1 MQTKGFIRILTYAL
15 LVICAFYLGFTFV
28 SNHYQNLAEKKAL
41 AVAKISKPD
50 TSNDVYKT
58 ALNEYLDSIAQKKVY
73 PILMSKFFDW
83 GYTFQQVRE
92 KELGLGLDLKG
103 GMNVTLQISVPDILR
118 ALAKNNPDK
127 KFNQA
132 IDNVAGNQT
141 AQDDFVGSF
150 CKEYKKLA
158 PEGNLAQIFHDV
170 DRIKE
175 KPNASPAEVEKIL
188 KEEVDAMVDNSYKVL
203 RNRIDRFGVVQPNI
217 QKLKQSTGR
226 ILLELPGV
234 KEPERVEKLLQ
245 GAANLEFY
253 ETYTLSEIVG
263 QLRQLNDQSQ
273 AKVSVETE
281 APAQETADKAAATE
295 QTAEAAPKAAEDTSK
310 AAAPKAEAKPAPATK
325 EVSVS
330 LAQLTGFEAQ
340 ASMQASAGYASP
352 VVGYVS
358 ASDTAAVNTII
369 KSQLAKGILPNDLKL
384 AWTVKPRKMENG
396 HEAFQLVA
404 LKTIQ
409 GQPVLTGDVVTRA
422 TSEFENTKGNVVSMT
437 MDSEGTREWARITG
451 QNRGKAIAIVLDDQ
465 VYSFP
470 NVNSQIT
477 GGRSEITGDFT
488 LEEANDLANVLE
500 SGKMVAR
507 VNVASE
513 SVIGPSLGKES
524 IQKGL
529 ISFIVALVLLMIFMV
544 CTYGLQAG
552 SIANLGLIL
561 NLFFTM
567 GILASFQSVL
577 TLPGIAG
584 IVLTLGMAVD
594 ANVLIFERCKE
605 ELRAGK
611 GLKAAVS
618 DGYKNAFSAIF
629 DSNLTTI
636 ITGAILIMLGS
647 GPIRGFAVT
656 LVIGICCSFFTAV
669 FATRLVME
677 HFVNKGTFDK
687 MTFTT
692 PLTRHLME
700 NVQFNFMGTAKKTAF
715 IVLGLIVLMGVLFA
729 ARGLNRGID
738 FSGGRNYVVQ
748 FDHAVNTQDLEAKLA
763 DQFKGDNDKSYI
775 TKVITIDNETKV
787 RISTNYKIEDSSDG
801 VSTEIM
807 DKLYDGLKSELGSMS
822 KEDFSMSNE
831 EKGVVSTEVVGP
843 SIASDMTTQ
852 AIWAVLFSLL
862 AMALY
867 ILFRFRNIAF
877 SIGALAA
884 VAFTSFIVIGFY
896 NLHGL
901 LPFSM
906 EIDQT
911 FIAAILTVIGYQV
924 NDTVVVFDRVRE
936 YRKLYPKQDLYTT
949 FNKALCSTLSRTTMT
964 SITTLLVLLIMLFL
978 GGATI
983 RSFIFAMILGVIIG
997 TCSSLFIA
1005 SPVAYWIARRSDKK
1019 EAALASA
1026 AKR

>member
-1 MQTKGFIRILTYAL
+1 MQTKGFIRVLTIAL
-15 LVICAFYLGFTFV
+15 LLICAFYLSFTFV
-28 SNHYQNLAEKKAL
+28 SNHYQNVAEKKAL
-41 AVAKISKPD
+41 AAAGITSAD
-50 TSNDVYKT
+50 TSNEKYKT
-58 ALNEYLDSIAQKKVY
+58 ALNEYLDSLANKKVY
-73 PILMSKFFDW
+73 L
-83 GYTFQQVRE
+83 GYYTFQQVRE

-118 ALAKNNPDK
+118 ALANNNPDK

-132 IDNVAGNQT
+132 IDNVSGSQT

-158 PEGNLAQIFHDV
+158 PEGSLAQIFRNIERV
-170 DRIKE
+170 KE
-175 KPNASPAEVEKIL
+175 KPNATDAEVQSIL
-188 KEEVDAMVDNSYKVL
+188 NDEVNAMVDNSYKVL

-217 QKLKQSTGR
+217 QKLQSTGR

-234 KEPERVEKLLQ
+234 KEPERVRKLLQ

-253 ETYTLSEIVG
+253 ETYTLADVVG
-263 QLRQLNDQSQ
+263 ALRQLSDQ
-273 AKVSVETE
+273 AKANQTVGTEE
-281 APAQETADKAAATE
+281 APADSTAAATAEAKAAADS
-295 QTAEAAPKAAEDTSK
+295 TAKEAAKKAP
-310 AAAPKAEAKPAPATK
+310 AAAK
-325 EVSVS
+325 EGELT
-330 LAQLTGFEAQ
+330 LAQLTGFEAL
-340 ASMQASAGYASP
+340 ASSQPSSP
-352 VVGYVS
+352 VLGYVS
-358 ASDTAAVNTII
+358 ASDTAAVNAII
-369 KSQLAKGILPNDLKL
+369 HSPIAKSILPADLKMG
-384 AWTVKPRKMENG
+384 WTVKGEKMQNG

-404 LKTIQ
+404 LRTVN
-409 GQPVLTGDVVTRA
+409 GQPVLNGDVVTRA
-422 TSEFENTKGNVVSMT
+422 TSEFDNLQGQVVSMT
-437 MDSEGTREWARITG
+437 MNDEGARQWSRITG
-451 QNRGKAIAIVLDDQ
+451 QNIGKAIAIVLDDQ

-470 NVNSQIT
+470 NVNSQID
-477 GGRSEITGDFT
+477 GGRSQISGRFT
-488 LEEANDLANVLE
+488 VEEAGDLANVLE

-524 IQKGL
+524 IRKGL
-529 ISFIVALVLLMIFMV
+529 ISFIVALILLMIFMV
-544 CTYGLQAG
+544 CTYGIHAG

-561 NLFFTM
+561 NLFFTI

-636 ITGAILIMLGS
+636 ITGIILILLGS

-687 MTFTT
+687 MTFNTS
-692 PLTRHLME
+692 LTRHLME
-700 NVQFNFMGTAKKTAF
+700 NVQFNFMGAAKKTSI
-715 IVLGLIVLMGVLFA
+715 IVLALIVVIGLLFGL
-729 ARGLNRGID
+729 RGLNRGID
-738 FSGGRNYVVQ
+738 FSGGRNFVVQ
-748 FDHAVNTQDLEAKLA
+748 FDHPVSTQTLESQLEA
-763 DQFKGDNDKSYI
+763 QFPGATTS
-775 TKVITIDNETKV
+775 VITIDNDTKV
-787 RISTNYKIEDSSDG
+787 RVSTNYKIDDTREGIDD
-801 VSTEIM
+801 EIM
-807 DKLYDGLKSELGSMS
+807 GKLYEGLKSELGNMS
-822 KEDFSMSNE
+822 KDDFSTSNE
-831 EKGVVSTEVVGP
+831 SVGVVSTETVGP
-843 SIASDMTTQ
+843 SIASDMTRQ
-852 AIWAVLFSLL
+852 AVWAVLFSLL

-884 VAFTSFIVIGFY
+884 VAFTSFVVIGFY

-949 FNKALCSTLSRTTMT
+949 FNKALCSTLSRTLMT
-964 SITTLLVLLIMLFL
+964 SITTLLVLIIMLFL
-978 GGATI
+978 GGESI

-1005 SPVAYWIARRSDKK
+1005 SPVAYWIARRSDRK
-1019 EAALASA
+1019 EAALAS
-1026 AKR
+1026 KR

>member
-1 MQTKGFIRILTYAL
+1 MQTKGFIRVLTIAL
-15 LVICAFYLGFTFV
+15 LLICAFYLSFTFV
-28 SNHYQNLAEKKAL
+28 SNHYQNKAEQKAL
-41 AVAKISKPD
+41 AAAGIKSAD
-50 TSNDVYKT
+50 TSNEKYKT
-58 ALNEYLDSIAQKKVY
+58 ALNEYLDSLANEKVY
-73 PILMSKFFDW
+73 L
-83 GYTFQQVRE
+83 GYYTFQQVRE

-118 ALAKNNPDK
+118 ALANNNPDK

-132 IDNVAGNQT
+132 IDNVASNQT

-158 PEGNLAQIFHDV
+158 PEGSLAQIFRNIERV
-170 DRIKE
+170 KE
-175 KPNASPAEVEKIL
+175 KPNATDGEVQSIL
-188 KEEVDAMVDNSYKVL
+188 NDEVNAMVDNSYKVL

-217 QKLKQSTGR
+217 QKLQSTGR

-234 KEPERVEKLLQ
+234 KEPERVRKLLQ

-253 ETYTLSEIVG
+253 ETYTLADVAG
-263 QLRQLNDQSQ
+263 ALRQLSDQ
-273 AKVSVETE
+273 AKANKTVAAAEQTDTTANAAEVAE
-281 APAQETADKAAATE
+281 AKAAADS
-295 QTAEAAPKAAEDTSK
+295 AAKAQEK
-310 AAAPKAEAKPAPATK
+310 APAAK
-325 EVSVS
+325 EGELT
-330 LAQLTGFEAQ
+330 LAQLTGFEALMSAQ
-340 ASMQASAGYASP
+340 AGSP
-352 VVGYVS
+352 VVGYV
-358 ASDTAAVNTII
+358 AIGDTAAVNAII
-369 KSQLAKGILPNDLKL
+369 NSPIAKTILPADLKL
-384 AWTVKPRKMENG
+384 AWTVKPEKMQGG
-396 HEAFQLVA
+396 HEVFQLVA
-404 LKTIQ
+404 LRTVN
-409 GQPVLTGDVVTRA
+409 GQPVLNGDVVTRA
-422 TSEFENTKGNVVSMT
+422 TSEFDNLQGQVVSMT
-437 MDSEGTREWARITG
+437 MNDEGARQWSRITG
-451 QNRGKAIAIVLDDQ
+451 QNIGKAIAIVLDDQ

-470 NVNSQIT
+470 NVNSQID
-477 GGRSEITGDFT
+477 GGRSQISGRFT
-488 LEEANDLANVLE
+488 VEEAGDLANVLE

-524 IQKGL
+524 IRKGI
-529 ISFIVALVLLMIFMV
+529 ISFIIALALLVLFMIA
-544 CTYGLQAG
+544 TYGWQAG
-552 SIANLGLIL
+552 MIANLGLLL
-561 NLFFTM
+561 NLFFTI

-636 ITGAILIMLGS
+636 ITGIILILLGS

-687 MTFTT
+687 MTFNTS
-692 PLTRHLME
+692 LTRHLME
-700 NVQFNFMGTAKKTAF
+700 NVNFDFMGAAKKTSI
-715 IVLGLIVLMGVLFA
+715 IVLALIVIMGALFGL
-729 ARGLNRGID
+729 RGLQRGID
-738 FSGGRNYVVQ
+738 FSGGRNFVVQ
-748 FDHAVNTQDLEAKLA
+748 FDHPVSTQTLEAQLEE
-763 DQFKGDNDKSYI
+763 QFPGATTS
-775 TKVITIDNETKV
+775 VITIDNDTKV
-787 RISTNYKIEDSSDG
+787 RVSTNYKITDTNEG
-801 VSTEIM
+801 VDDEIM
-807 DKLYDGLKSELGSMS
+807 GKLYEGLKSDLGNMT
-822 KEDFSMSNE
+822 KDDFSMSNE
-831 EKGVVSTEVVGP
+831 SVGVVSSETVGP
-843 SIASDMTTQ
+843 SIASDMTRQ

-884 VAFTSFIVIGFY
+884 VAFTSFVVIGFY
-896 NLHGL
+896 NLHGM

-936 YRKLYPKQDLYTT
+936 YRKLYPKQNLYTT

-964 SITTLLVLLIMLFL
+964 SITTLLVLFIMLFF
-978 GGATI
+978 GGESI

-1019 EAALASA
+1019 EAALAT
-1026 AKR
+1026 AKN

>member
-1 MQTKGFIRILTYAL
+1 MQTKGFIRVLTYAL
-15 LVICAFYLGFTFV
+15 ILICLFYLSFTIV
-28 SNHYQNLAEKKAL
+28 SNHYQNKAEQKAL
-41 AVAKISKPD
+41 ATAGIKSAD
-50 TSNDVYKT
+50 TSNEKYKA
-58 ALNEYLDSIAQKKVY
+58 ALNEYLDSLANEKVY
-73 PILMSKFFDW
+73 L
-83 GYTFQQVRE
+83 GYYTFQQVRE

-118 ALAKNNPDK
+118 ALANNNPDK

-132 IDNVAGNQT
+132 IDNVSKNQT

-158 PEGNLAQIFHDV
+158 PEGNLAQIFRGI

-175 KPNASPAEVEKIL
+175 KPNANDREVQNIL
-188 KEEVDAMVDNSYKVL
+188 NDEVNSMVDNSYKVL

-217 QKLKQSTGR
+217 QKLQSTGR

-234 KEPERVEKLLQ
+234 KEPERVRKLLQ

-253 ETYTLSEIVG
+253 TTYTLGDIVG
-263 QLRQLNDQSQ
+263 SLRQLSDQAQ
-273 AKVSVETE
+273 ANKTTAA
-281 APAQETADKAAATE
+281 APAEAAATDSTATAEVKAAADSAAKAA
-295 QTAEAAPKAAEDTSK
+295 AEAAP
-310 AAAPKAEAKPAPATK
+310 ATK
-325 EVSVS
+325 DGKLT
-330 LAQLTGFEAQ
+330 LAQLTGFEAL
-340 ASMQASAGYASP
+340 ASGGAGSP

-358 ASDTAAVNTII
+358 AADTAAVNAIVH
-369 KSQLAKGILPNDLKL
+369 SPMAKTILPADLKL
-384 AWTVKPRKMENG
+384 AWTVKPEKMQGG

-404 LKTIQ
+404 LRTVN
-409 GQPVLTGDVVTRA
+409 GQPVLNGDVVTRA
-422 TSEFENTKGNVVSMT
+422 TSEFDNLQGQVVSMT
-437 MDSEGTREWARITG
+437 MNDEGARQWSIITN
-451 QNRGKAIAIVLDDQ
+451 QNIGKAIAIVLDDQ

-470 NVNSQIT
+470 NVNSRID
-477 GGRSEITGDFT
+477 GGRSQISGRFT
-488 LEEANDLANVLE
+488 VEEANDLANVLE

-524 IQKGL
+524 IRKGL
-529 ISFIVALVLLMIFMV
+529 ISFIVALILLMIFMV
-544 CTYGLQAG
+544 CTYGWQAG
-552 SIANLGLIL
+552 MIANLGLFL

-567 GILASFQSVL
+567 GILASFQS
-577 TLPGIAG
+577 AG

-636 ITGAILIMLGS
+636 ITGIILILLGS

-687 MTFTT
+687 MTFNTS
-692 PLTRHLME
+692 LTRHLME
-700 NVQFNFMGTAKKTAF
+700 NVQFNFMGAAKKTATA
-715 IVLGLIVLMGVLFA
+715 VLALIVIMGILFGV
-729 ARGLNRGID
+729 RGLNRGID
-738 FSGGRNYVVQ
+738 FSGGRNFVVQ
-748 FDHAVNTQDLEAKLA
+748 FDHPVSTQALESQLENQFDGANT
-763 DQFKGDNDKSYI
+763 S
-775 TKVITIDNETKV
+775 VITIDNDTKV
-787 RISTNYKIEDSSDG
+787 RISTNYKIDDSSEG
-801 VSTEIM
+801 VDDEIM
-807 DKLYDGLKSELGSMS
+807 NKLYDGLKSELGSMS

-831 EKGVVSTEVVGP
+831 SVGVVSSETVGP
-843 SIASDMTTQ
+843 SIASDMTRQ
-852 AIWAVLFSLL
+852 AVWAVLFSLL

-964 SITTLLVLLIMLFL
+964 SITTLLVLFIMLFL
-978 GGATI
+978 GGESI

-1026 AKR
+1026 RK

>member
-1 MQTKGFIRILTYAL
+1 MQTKGFIRVLTIAL
-15 LVICAFYLGFTFV
+15 LLICAFYLSFTFV
-28 SNHYQNLAEKKAL
+28 SNHYQNVAEQKAL
-41 AVAKISKPD
+41 AAAGIKSAD
-50 TSNDVYKT
+50 TSNEKYKA
-58 ALNEYLDSIAQKKVY
+58 ALNECLDSLANEKVY
-73 PILMSKFFDW
+73 L
-83 GYTFQQVRE
+83 GYYTFQQVRE

-118 ALAKNNPDK
+118 ALANNNPDK

-132 IDNVAGNQT
+132 IDNVSNNQT

-158 PEGNLAQIFHDV
+158 PEGSLAQIFRGIE
-170 DRIKE
+170 RIRE
-175 KPNASPAEVEKIL
+175 KPNANDREVQSIL
-188 KEEVDAMVDNSYKVL
+188 NDEVNSMVDNSYKVL
-203 RNRIDRFGVVQPNI
+203 RNRIDRFGVVSPNI
-217 QKLKQSTGR
+217 QKLQSTGR

-234 KEPERVEKLLQ
+234 KEPERVRKLLQ

-253 ETYTLSEIVG
+253 ETYTLGDVVG
-263 QLRQLNDQSQ
+263 ALRQLSDQAQ
-273 AKVSVETE
+273 ANKTTAAAAADTTATAA
-281 APAQETADKAAATE
+281 APAAADSAA
-295 QTAEAAPKAAEDTSK
+295 QAAPKAA
-310 AAAPKAEAKPAPATK
+310 PAQTGEK
-325 EVSVS
+325 T
-330 LAQLTGFEAQ
+330 LAQLTGFEAL
-340 ASMQASAGYASP
+340 AGGGAGSP
-352 VVGYVS
+352 VLGYVS
-358 ASDTAAVNTII
+358 ASDTAAVNAIFHSPI
-369 KSQLAKGILPNDLKL
+369 AKTILPADLKV
-384 AWTVKPRKMENG
+384 AWTVKPEKMQG
-396 HEAFQLVA
+396 GQEAFQLVA
-404 LKTIQ
+404 LRTVN
-409 GQPVLTGDVVTRA
+409 GQPVLNGDVVTRA
-422 TSEFENTKGNVVSMT
+422 TSEFDNLQGQVVSMT
-437 MDSEGTREWARITG
+437 MNDEGAHQWSRITG
-451 QNRGKAIAIVLDDQ
+451 QNIGKAIAIVLDDQ

-470 NVNSQIT
+470 NVNSQID
-477 GGRSEITGDFT
+477 GGRSQISGRFT
-488 LEEANDLANVLE
+488 VEEAGDLANVLE

-524 IQKGL
+524 IRKGL
-529 ISFIVALVLLMIFMV
+529 ISFIIALVLLMIFMV
-544 CTYGLQAG
+544 CTYGIYAG
-552 SIANLGLIL
+552 SIANLGLL
-561 NLFFTM
+561 MNLFFTI

-636 ITGAILIMLGS
+636 ITGIILILLGS

-687 MTFTT
+687 MTFNTS
-692 PLTRHLME
+692 LTRHLLE
-700 NVQFNFMGTAKKTAF
+700 NVQFNFMGAAKKTSV
-715 IVLGLIVLMGVLFA
+715 IVLALIVIMGILFGV
-729 ARGLNRGID
+729 RGLNRGID
-738 FSGGRNYVVQ
+738 FSGGRNFIVQ
-748 FDHAVNTQDLEAKLA
+748 FDHPVSTPALQAQLAPMFDGANT
-763 DQFKGDNDKSYI
+763 S
-775 TKVITIDNETKV
+775 VITIDNDTKV
-787 RISTNYKIEDSSDG
+787 RISTNYKINDASEG
-801 VSTEIM
+801 VDDEIM
-807 DKLYDGLKSELGSMS
+807 GKLYEGLKSELGNMS
-822 KEDFSMSNE
+822 KDDFSTSNE
-831 EKGVVSTEVVGP
+831 SVGVVSSETVGP
-843 SIASDMTTQ
+843 SIASDMTRQ

-936 YRKLYPKQDLYTT
+936 YRKLYPKQDLYAT
-949 FNKALCSTLSRTTMT
+949 FNKALCSTLSRTLMT
-964 SITTLLVLLIMLFL
+964 SITTLLVLFIMLFF
-978 GGATI
+978 GGESI

-1019 EAALASA
+1019 EAALA

>member
-1 MQTKGFIRILTYAL
+1 MQTKGFIRVLTIAL
-15 LVICAFYLGFTFV
+15 LLICAFYLSFTFV
-28 SNHYQNLAEKKAL
+28 SNHYQNVAEQKAL
-41 AVAKISKPD
+41 AAAGIKSAD
-50 TSNDVYKT
+50 TSNEKYKA
-58 ALNEYLDSIAQKKVY
+58 ALNECLDSLANEKVY
-73 PILMSKFFDW
+73 L
-83 GYTFQQVRE
+83 GYYTFQQVRE

-118 ALAKNNPDK
+118 ALANNNPDK

-132 IDNVAGNQT
+132 IDNVSNNQT

-158 PEGNLAQIFHDV
+158 PEGSLAQIFRGIE
-170 DRIKE
+170 RIRE
-175 KPNASPAEVEKIL
+175 KPNANDREVQSIL
-188 KEEVDAMVDNSYKVL
+188 NDEVNSMVDNSYKVL
-203 RNRIDRFGVVQPNI
+203 RNRIDRFGVVSPNI
-217 QKLKQSTGR
+217 QKLQSTGR

-234 KEPERVEKLLQ
+234 KEPERVRKLLQ

-253 ETYTLSEIVG
+253 ETYTLGDVVG
-263 QLRQLNDQSQ
+263 ALRQLSDQAQ
-273 AKVSVETE
+273 ANKTTAAAADTTATAA
-281 APAQETADKAAATE
+281 APAAADSAA
-295 QTAEAAPKAAEDTSK
+295 QAAPKAA
-310 AAAPKAEAKPAPATK
+310 PAQTGEK
-325 EVSVS
+325 T
-330 LAQLTGFEAQ
+330 LAQLTGFEAL
-340 ASMQASAGYASP
+340 AGGGAGSP
-352 VVGYVS
+352 VLGYVS
-358 ASDTAAVNTII
+358 ASDTAAVNAIFHSPI
-369 KSQLAKGILPNDLKL
+369 AKTILPADLKV
-384 AWTVKPRKMENG
+384 AWTVKPEKVQG
-396 HEAFQLVA
+396 GQEAFQLVA
-404 LKTIQ
+404 LRTVN
-409 GQPVLTGDVVTRA
+409 GQPVLNGDVVTRA
-422 TSEFENTKGNVVSMT
+422 TSEFDNLQGQVVSMT
-437 MDSEGTREWARITG
+437 MNDEGAHQWSRITG
-451 QNRGKAIAIVLDDQ
+451 QNIGKAIAIVLDDQ

-470 NVNSQIT
+470 NVNSQID
-477 GGRSEITGDFT
+477 GGRSQISGRFT
-488 LEEANDLANVLE
+488 VEEAGDLANVLE

-524 IQKGL
+524 IRKGL
-529 ISFIVALVLLMIFMV
+529 ISFIIALVLLMIFMV
-544 CTYGLQAG
+544 CTYGIYAG
-552 SIANLGLIL
+552 SIANLGLL
-561 NLFFTM
+561 MNLFFTI

-636 ITGAILIMLGS
+636 ITGIILILLGS

-687 MTFTT
+687 MTFNTS
-692 PLTRHLME
+692 LTRHLME
-700 NVQFNFMGTAKKTAF
+700 NVQFNFMGAAKKTSV
-715 IVLGLIVLMGVLFA
+715 IVLALIVIMGILFGV
-729 ARGLNRGID
+729 RGLNRGID
-738 FSGGRNYVVQ
+738 FSGGRNFIVQ
-748 FDHAVNTQDLEAKLA
+748 FDHPVSTPALQAQLAPLFDGANT
-763 DQFKGDNDKSYI
+763 S
-775 TKVITIDNETKV
+775 VITIDNDTKV
-787 RISTNYKIEDSSDG
+787 RISTNYKINDASEG
-801 VSTEIM
+801 VDDEIM
-807 DKLYDGLKSELGSMS
+807 GKLYEGLKSELGNMS
-822 KEDFSMSNE
+822 KDDFSTSNE
-831 EKGVVSTEVVGP
+831 SVGVVSSETVGP
-843 SIASDMTTQ
+843 SIASDMTRQ

-936 YRKLYPKQDLYTT
+936 YRKLYPKQDLYAT
-949 FNKALCSTLSRTTMT
+949 FNKALCSTLSRTLMT
-964 SITTLLVLLIMLFL
+964 SITTLLVLFIMLFF
-978 GGATI
+978 GGESI

-1019 EAALASA
+1019 EAALA

>member
-1 MQTKGFIRILTYAL
+1 MQTKGFIRVLTIAL
-15 LVICAFYLGFTFV
+15 LLICAFYLSFTFV
-28 SNHYQNLAEKKAL
+28 SNHYQNKAEQKAL
-41 AVAKISKPD
+41 AAAGIKSAD
-50 TSNDVYKT
+50 TSNEKYKT
-58 ALNEYLDSIAQKKVY
+58 ALNECLDSLANEKVY
-73 PILMSKFFDW
+73 L
-83 GYTFQQVRE
+83 GYYTFQQVRE

-118 ALAKNNPDK
+118 ALANNNPDK

-132 IDNVAGNQT
+132 IDNVSKNQT

-158 PEGNLAQIFHDV
+158 PEGSLAQIFRNIERV
-170 DRIKE
+170 KE
-175 KPNASPAEVEKIL
+175 KPNASEGEVQSIL
-188 KEEVDAMVDNSYKVL
+188 NDEVNAMVDNSYKVL

-217 QKLKQSTGR
+217 QKLQSTGR

-234 KEPERVEKLLQ
+234 KEPERVRKLLQ

-253 ETYTLSEIVG
+253 ETYTLGDVIGS
-263 QLRQLNDQSQ
+263 LRQLSDQAQ
-273 AKVSVETE
+273 ANKTV
-281 APAQETADKAAATE
+281 
-295 QTAEAAPKAAEDTSK
+295 
-310 AAAPKAEAKPAPATK
+310 AAAPAEETDTTAAAKAAVDSVAKTEAAAAAK
-325 EVSVS
+325 ESNLT
-330 LAQLTGFEAQ
+330 LAQLTGFEAL
-340 ASMQASAGYASP
+340 ASGGASSP
-352 VVGYVS
+352 VLGYV
-358 ASDTAAVNTII
+358 AAADTATVNAIVH
-369 KSQLAKGILPNDLKL
+369 SPVAKTILPADLKL
-384 AWTVKPRKMENG
+384 AWTVKPEKMQGG
-396 HEAFQLVA
+396 HEVFQLVA
-404 LKTIQ
+404 LRTVN
-409 GQPVLTGDVVTRA
+409 GQPVLNGDVVTRA
-422 TSEFENTKGNVVSMT
+422 TSEFDNLQGQVVSMT
-437 MDSEGTREWARITG
+437 MNDEGARQWSRITG
-451 QNRGKAIAIVLDDQ
+451 QNIGKAIAIVLDDQ

-470 NVNSQIT
+470 NVNSQID
-477 GGRSEITGDFT
+477 GGRSQISGRFT
-488 LEEANDLANVLE
+488 VEEAGDLANVLE

-524 IQKGL
+524 IAKGL
-529 ISFIVALVLLMIFMV
+529 RSFGIALGLLMLFMWFA
-544 CTYGLQAG
+544 YGWQAG
-552 SIANLGLIL
+552 SIAILGLIM
-561 NLFFTM
+561 NLFFTI

-636 ITGAILIMLGS
+636 ITGIILILLGS

-687 MTFTT
+687 MTFNTRW
-692 PLTRHLME
+692 TRHLME
-700 NVQFNFMGTAKKTAF
+700 NVNYDFMGAAKKTA
-715 IVLGLIVLMGVLFA
+715 IVVLALLVVMVALFGL
-729 ARGLNRGID
+729 RGLNRGID
-738 FSGGRNYVVQ
+738 FSGGRNFVVQ
-748 FDHAVNTQDLEAKLA
+748 FDHPVSTQALESSLEN
-763 DQFKGDNDKSYI
+763 QFPGATTS
-775 TKVITIDNETKV
+775 VITIDNDTKV
-787 RISTNYKIEDSSDG
+787 RVSTNYKIDEPSDG
-801 VSTEIM
+801 VDDEIM
-807 DKLYDGLKSELGSMS
+807 GKLYEGLKSELGTMTQA
-822 KEDFSMSNE
+822 DFSMSNE
-831 EKGVVSTEVVGP
+831 DVGVVSSETVGP
-843 SIASDMTTQ
+843 SIASDMTRQ

-884 VAFTSFIVIGFY
+884 VAFTSFVVIGFY

-949 FNKALCSTLSRTTMT
+949 FNKALCSTLSRTMMT
-964 SITTLLVLLIMLFL
+964 SITTLLVLIIMLVF
-978 GGATI
+978 GGESI
-983 RSFIFAMILGVIIG
+983 RSFIFAMILGVVIG

-1019 EAALASA
+1019 EAALSSA
-1026 AKR
+1026 RK

>member
-1 MQTKGFIRILTYAL
+1 MQTKGFIRVLTVAL
-15 LVICAFYLGFTFV
+15 LLICAFYLSFTFV
-28 SNHYQNLAEKKAL
+28 SNHYQNKAEQKAL
-41 AVAKISKPD
+41 AAAGIKSAD
-50 TSNDVYKT
+50 TSNKKYMA
-58 ALNEYLDSIAQKKVY
+58 ALNESLDSLANEKVY
-73 PILMSKFFDW
+73 L
-83 GYTFQQVRE
+83 GYYTFQQVRE

-118 ALAKNNPDK
+118 ALANNNPDK

-132 IDNVAGNQT
+132 IDNVSNNQT
-141 AQDDFVGSF
+141 AQEDFVGSF

-158 PEGNLAQIFHDV
+158 PEGSLAQIFRGIE
-170 DRIKE
+170 RIKE
-175 KPNASPAEVEKIL
+175 KPNANDREVQSIL
-188 KEEVDAMVDNSYKVL
+188 NDEVNSMVDNSYKVL
-203 RNRIDRFGVVQPNI
+203 RNRIDRFGVVSPNI
-217 QKLKQSTGR
+217 QKLQSTGR

-234 KEPERVEKLLQ
+234 KEPERVRKLLQ

-253 ETYTLSEIVG
+253 ETYTLGDIAPS
-263 QLRQLNDQSQ
+263 LRQLSDQ
-273 AKVSVETE
+273 AKANKTVAANDAAAADSTA
-281 APAQETADKAAATE
+281 APVDSAKAAA
-295 QTAEAAPKAAEDTSK
+295 EAAAKAAPAEKTSDL
-310 AAAPKAEAKPAPATK
+310 T
-325 EVSVS
+325 
-330 LAQLTGFEAQ
+330 LAQLTGFEA
-340 ASMQASAGYASP
+340 MVGAGAGSP

-358 ASDTAAVNTII
+358 VGDTAAVNAII
-369 KSQLAKGILPNDLKL
+369 HSAIAKTILPADLKL
-384 AWTVKPRKMENG
+384 AWTVKPAQMQAG

-404 LKTIQ
+404 LRTVNN
-409 GQPVLTGDVVTRA
+409 QPVLNGDVVTRA
-422 TSEFENTKGNVVSMT
+422 TSEYDNLQGQVVSMT
-437 MDSEGTREWARITG
+437 MNDEGARQWSRITG
-451 QNRGKAIAIVLDDQ
+451 QNIGKAIAIVLDDQ

-470 NVNSQIT
+470 NVNSQID
-477 GGRSEITGDFT
+477 GGRSQISGRFT
-488 LEEANDLANVLE
+488 VEEASDLANVLE

-524 IQKGL
+524 IRKGL

-544 CTYGLQAG
+544 CTYGVYAG
-552 SIANLGLIL
+552 NIANLGLIM
-561 NLFFTM
+561 NLFFTI

-636 ITGAILIMLGS
+636 ITGIILILLGS

-687 MTFTT
+687 MTFNTS
-692 PLTRHLME
+692 LTRHLME
-700 NVQFNFMGTAKKTAF
+700 NVKFDFMGTAKKTSI
-715 IVLGLIVLMGVLFA
+715 IVLALIVIMGLLFGL
-729 ARGLNRGID
+729 RGLNRGID
-738 FSGGRNYVVQ
+738 FSGGRNFVVQ
-748 FDHAVNTQDLEAKLA
+748 FDHPVSTQTLQSQLAPLFDGANT
-763 DQFKGDNDKSYI
+763 S
-775 TKVITIDNETKV
+775 VITIDNDTKV
-787 RISTNYKIEDSSDG
+787 RVSTNYKINDNSEG
-801 VSTEIM
+801 VDDEIM
-807 DKLYDGLKSELGSMS
+807 GKLYEGLKSDLGNMS

-831 EKGVVSTEVVGP
+831 NIGVVSSETVGP
-843 SIASDMTTQ
+843 SIASDMTRQ

-884 VAFTSFIVIGFY
+884 VAFTSFVVIGFY

-936 YRKLYPKQDLYTT
+936 YRSLYPKQDLYTT

-964 SITTLLVLLIMLFL
+964 SITTLLVLFIMLFL
-978 GGATI
+978 GGESI

-1019 EAALASA
+1019 EAALATA
-1026 AKR
+1026 RK

>member
-1 MQTKGFIRILTYAL
+1 MQTKGFIRVLTIAL
-15 LVICAFYLGFTFV
+15 LLICAFYLSFTFV
-28 SNHYQNLAEKKAL
+28 SNHYQNKAEQKAL
-41 AVAKISKPD
+41 AAAGIKSAD
-50 TSNDVYKT
+50 TSNEKYKT
-58 ALNEYLDSIAQKKVY
+58 ALNEYLDSLANEKVY
-73 PILMSKFFDW
+73 L
-83 GYTFQQVRE
+83 GYYTFQQVRE

-118 ALAKNNPDK
+118 ALANNNPDK

-132 IDNVAGNQT
+132 IDNVASNQT

-158 PEGNLAQIFHDV
+158 PEGSLAQIFRNIERV
-170 DRIKE
+170 KE
-175 KPNASPAEVEKIL
+175 KPNATDGEVQSIL
-188 KEEVDAMVDNSYKVL
+188 NDEVNAMVDNSYKVL

-217 QKLKQSTGR
+217 QKLQSTGR

-234 KEPERVEKLLQ
+234 KEPERVRKLLQ

-253 ETYTLSEIVG
+253 ETYTLADVAG
-263 QLRQLNDQSQ
+263 ALRQLSDQ
-273 AKVSVETE
+273 AKANKTVAAAEQAADT
-281 APAQETADKAAATE
+281 TANAEFAKAAADS
-295 QTAEAAPKAAEDTSK
+295 AAKAQEK
-310 AAAPKAEAKPAPATK
+310 APAAK
-325 EVSVS
+325 EGELT
-330 LAQLTGFEAQ
+330 LAQLTGFEALMSAQ
-340 ASMQASAGYASP
+340 AGSP
-352 VVGYVS
+352 VVGYV
-358 ASDTAAVNTII
+358 AIGDTAAVNAII
-369 KSQLAKGILPNDLKL
+369 NSPIAKTILPADLKL
-384 AWTVKPRKMENG
+384 AWTVKPEKMQGG
-396 HEAFQLVA
+396 HEVFQLVA
-404 LKTIQ
+404 LRTVN
-409 GQPVLTGDVVTRA
+409 GQPVLNGDVVTRA
-422 TSEFENTKGNVVSMT
+422 TSEFDNLQGQVVSMT
-437 MDSEGTREWARITG
+437 MNDEGARQWSRITG
-451 QNRGKAIAIVLDDQ
+451 QNIGKAIAIVLDDQ

-470 NVNSQIT
+470 NVNSQID
-477 GGRSEITGDFT
+477 GGRSQISGRFT
-488 LEEANDLANVLE
+488 VEEAGDLANVLE

-524 IQKGL
+524 IRKGI
-529 ISFIVALVLLMIFMV
+529 ISFIIALALLVLFMIA
-544 CTYGLQAG
+544 TYGWQAG
-552 SIANLGLIL
+552 MIANLGLLL
-561 NLFFTM
+561 NLFFTI

-636 ITGAILIMLGS
+636 ITGIILILLGS

-687 MTFTT
+687 MTFNTS
-692 PLTRHLME
+692 LTRHLME
-700 NVQFNFMGTAKKTAF
+700 NVNFDFMGAAKKTSI
-715 IVLGLIVLMGVLFA
+715 IVLALIVIMGALFGL
-729 ARGLNRGID
+729 RGLQRGID
-738 FSGGRNYVVQ
+738 FSGGRNFVVQ
-748 FDHAVNTQDLEAKLA
+748 FDHPVSTQTLEAQLEE
-763 DQFKGDNDKSYI
+763 QFPGATTS
-775 TKVITIDNETKV
+775 VITIDNDTKV
-787 RISTNYKIEDSSDG
+787 RVSTNYKITDTNEG
-801 VSTEIM
+801 VDDEIM
-807 DKLYDGLKSELGSMS
+807 GKLYEGLKSDLGNMT
-822 KEDFSMSNE
+822 KDDFSMSNE
-831 EKGVVSTEVVGP
+831 SVGVVSSETVGP
-843 SIASDMTTQ
+843 SIASDMTRQ

-884 VAFTSFIVIGFY
+884 VAFTSFVVIGFY
-896 NLHGL
+896 NLHGM

-936 YRKLYPKQDLYTT
+936 YRKLYPKQNLYTT

-964 SITTLLVLLIMLFL
+964 SITTLLVLFIMLFF
-978 GGATI
+978 GGESI

-1019 EAALASA
+1019 EAALAT
-1026 AKR
+1026 AKN

>member
-1 MQTKGFIRILTYAL
+1 MQTKGFIRVLTIAL
-15 LVICAFYLGFTFV
+15 LLICAFYLSFTFV
-28 SNHYQNLAEKKAL
+28 SNHYQNVAEQKAL
-41 AVAKISKPD
+41 AAAGIKSAD
-50 TSNDVYKT
+50 TSNEKYKA
-58 ALNEYLDSIAQKKVY
+58 ALNECLDSLANEKVY
-73 PILMSKFFDW
+73 L
-83 GYTFQQVRE
+83 GYYTFQQVRE

-118 ALAKNNPDK
+118 ALANNNPDK

-132 IDNVAGNQT
+132 IDNVSKNQT

-158 PEGNLAQIFHDV
+158 PEGNLAQIFRGI

-175 KPNASPAEVEKIL
+175 KPNANDREVQSIL
-188 KEEVDAMVDNSYKVL
+188 NDEVNSMVDNSYKVL
-203 RNRIDRFGVVQPNI
+203 RNRIDRFGVVSPNI
-217 QKLKQSTGR
+217 QKLQSTGR

-234 KEPERVEKLLQ
+234 KEPERVRKLLQ

-253 ETYTLSEIVG
+253 ETYTLGDVVG
-263 QLRQLNDQSQ
+263 ALRQLSDQ
-273 AKVSVETE
+273 ARANKTTAAAAADTTATAA
-281 APAQETADKAAATE
+281 APAAADSAA
-295 QTAEAAPKAAEDTSK
+295 QAAPKAA
-310 AAAPKAEAKPAPATK
+310 PAQTGEK
-325 EVSVS
+325 T
-330 LAQLTGFEAQ
+330 LAQLTGFEAL
-340 ASMQASAGYASP
+340 AGGGAGSP
-352 VVGYVS
+352 VLGYVS
-358 ASDTAAVNTII
+358 ASDTAAVNAIFHSPI
-369 KSQLAKGILPNDLKL
+369 AKTILPADLKV
-384 AWTVKPRKMENG
+384 AWTVKPEKMQG
-396 HEAFQLVA
+396 GQEAFQLVA
-404 LKTIQ
+404 LRTVN
-409 GQPVLTGDVVTRA
+409 GQPVLNGDVVTRA
-422 TSEFENTKGNVVSMT
+422 TSEFDNLQGQVVSMT
-437 MDSEGTREWARITG
+437 MNDEGAHQWSRITG
-451 QNRGKAIAIVLDDQ
+451 QNIGKAIAIVLDDQ

-470 NVNSQIT
+470 NVNSQID
-477 GGRSEITGDFT
+477 GGRSQISGRFT
-488 LEEANDLANVLE
+488 VEEAGDLANVLE

-524 IQKGL
+524 IRKGL
-529 ISFIVALVLLMIFMV
+529 ISFIIALVLLMIFMV
-544 CTYGLQAG
+544 CTYGIYAG
-552 SIANLGLIL
+552 SIANLGLL
-561 NLFFTM
+561 MNLFFTI

-636 ITGAILIMLGS
+636 ITGIILILLGS

-687 MTFTT
+687 MTFNTS
-692 PLTRHLME
+692 LTRHLME
-700 NVQFNFMGTAKKTAF
+700 NVQFNFMGAAKKTSV
-715 IVLGLIVLMGVLFA
+715 IVLALIVIMGILFGV
-729 ARGLNRGID
+729 RGLNRGID
-738 FSGGRNYVVQ
+738 FSGGRNFIVQ
-748 FDHAVNTQDLEAKLA
+748 FDHPVSTPALQAQLAPLFDGANT
-763 DQFKGDNDKSYI
+763 S
-775 TKVITIDNETKV
+775 VITIDNDTKV
-787 RISTNYKIEDSSDG
+787 RISTNYKINDASEG
-801 VSTEIM
+801 VDDEIM
-807 DKLYDGLKSELGSMS
+807 GKLYEGLKSELGNMS
-822 KEDFSMSNE
+822 KDDFSTSNE
-831 EKGVVSTEVVGP
+831 SVGVVSSETVGP
-843 SIASDMTTQ
+843 SIASDMTRQ

-884 VAFTSFIVIGFY
+884 VAFTSFVVIGFY

-936 YRKLYPKQDLYTT
+936 YRKLYPKQDLYAT
-949 FNKALCSTLSRTTMT
+949 FNKALCSTLSRTLMT
-964 SITTLLVLLIMLFL
+964 SITTLLVLFIMLFF
-978 GGATI
+978 GGESI

-1019 EAALASA
+1019 EAALA

>member
-1 MQTKGFIRILTYAL
+1 MQTKGFIRVLTIAL
-15 LVICAFYLGFTFV
+15 LLICAFYLSFTCV
-28 SNHYQNLAEKKAL
+28 STYYQDKAEKKAL
-41 AVAKISKPD
+41 AVAGIKSAD
-50 TSNDVYKT
+50 TSNEKYKT
-58 ALNEYLDSIAQKKVY
+58 ALNEYLDSLANEKVY
-73 PILMSKFFDW
+73 L
-83 GYTFQQVRE
+83 GYYTFQQVRE

-118 ALAKNNPDK
+118 ALANNNPDK

-132 IDNVAGNQT
+132 IDNVSKNQT

-158 PEGNLAQIFHDV
+158 PEGNLAQIFHNIE
-170 DRIKE
+170 RIKE
-175 KPNASPAEVEKIL
+175 KPNANDAEVQNIL
-188 KEEVDAMVDNSYKVL
+188 KDEVNSMVDNSYKVL

-217 QKLKQSTGR
+217 QKLQSTGR

-234 KEPERVEKLLQ
+234 KEPERVRKLLQ

-253 ETYTLSEIVG
+253 QTYTLSDVVG
-263 QLRQLNDQSQ
+263 ALRQLSDQAQ
-273 AKVSVETE
+273 ANKTVAEN
-281 APAQETADKAAATE
+281 APAEEAANTEQANPADAAKATADTAA
-295 QTAEAAPKAAEDTSK
+295 KAAEK
-310 AAAPKAEAKPAPATK
+310 AAEKAPAAKKDELT
-325 EVSVS
+325 
-330 LAQLTGFEAQ
+330 LAQLTGFEALVSGG
-340 ASMQASAGYASP
+340 ASSP
-352 VVGYVS
+352 VVGYV
-358 ASDTAAVNTII
+358 AVGDTAAVNRII
-369 KSQLAKGILPNDLKL
+369 HSPVAKTILPADLKM
-384 AWTVKPRKMENG
+384 AWTVKPEKAQNG
-396 HEAFQLVA
+396 HEVFQLIA
-404 LKTIQ
+404 LRTVNN
-409 GQPVLTGDVVTRA
+409 QPVLNGDVVTRA
-422 TSEFENTKGNVVSMT
+422 TSEYDNLQGQVVSMT
-437 MDSEGTREWARITG
+437 MNDEGARNWSRITG
-451 QNRGKAIAIVLDDQ
+451 QNIGKAIAIVLDDQ

-470 NVNSQIT
+470 NVNSQID
-477 GGRSEITGDFT
+477 GGRSQISGRFT
-488 LEEANDLANVLE
+488 VEEANDLANVLE

-524 IQKGL
+524 IEKGVR
-529 ISFIVALVLLMIFMV
+529 SFIIALVLLMFFMWFA
-544 CTYGLQAG
+544 YGWQAG

-561 NLFFTM
+561 NLFFTI

-636 ITGAILIMLGS
+636 ITGIILILLGS

-687 MTFTT
+687 MTFNTKF
-692 PLTRHLME
+692 TRHLME
-700 NVQFNFMGTAKKTAF
+700 NVNFDFMGAAKKTSIIALA
-715 IVLGLIVLMGVLFA
+715 IIAVMAILFV

-738 FSGGRNYVVQ
+738 FSGGRNFVVQ
-748 FDHAVNTQDLEAKLA
+748 FDHPVKTQALQDQLAPLFDGANT
-763 DQFKGDNDKSYI
+763 S
-775 TKVITIDNETKV
+775 VITIDNDTKV
-787 RISTNYKIEDSSDG
+787 RISTNYKIEDTSEGIDD
-801 VSTEIM
+801 EIM
-807 DKLYDGLKSELGSMS
+807 DKLYQGLKSELGSMS
-822 KEDFSMSNE
+822 KADFSTSNE
-831 EKGVVSTEVVGP
+831 SVGVVSSETVGP
-843 SIASDMTTQ
+843 SIASDMTNQ

-884 VAFTSFIVIGFY
+884 VAFTAFLVIGFY

-949 FNKALCSTLSRTTMT
+949 FNKALCSTLSRTMMT
-964 SITTLLVLLIMLFL
+964 SITTLLVLIIMLLF
-978 GGATI
+978 GGESI

-1019 EAALASA
+1019 EAALA
-1026 AKR
+1026 AKK

>member
-1 MQTKGFIRILTYAL
+1 MQTKGFIRVLTIAL
-15 LVICAFYLGFTFV
+15 LLICAFYLSFTFV
-28 SNHYQNLAEKKAL
+28 SNHYQNVAEQKAL
-41 AVAKISKPD
+41 AAAGIKSAD
-50 TSNDVYKT
+50 TSNEKYKA
-58 ALNEYLDSIAQKKVY
+58 ALNECLDSLANEKVY
-73 PILMSKFFDW
+73 L
-83 GYTFQQVRE
+83 GYYTFQQVRE

-118 ALAKNNPDK
+118 ALANNNPDK

-132 IDNVAGNQT
+132 IDNVSNNQT

-158 PEGNLAQIFHDV
+158 PEGSLAQIFRGIE
-170 DRIKE
+170 RIRE
-175 KPNASPAEVEKIL
+175 KPNANDREVQSIL
-188 KEEVDAMVDNSYKVL
+188 NDEVNSMVDNSYKVL
-203 RNRIDRFGVVQPNI
+203 RNRIDRFGVVSPNI
-217 QKLKQSTGR
+217 QKLQSTGR

-234 KEPERVEKLLQ
+234 KEPERVRKLLQ

-253 ETYTLSEIVG
+253 ETYTLGDVVG
-263 QLRQLNDQSQ
+263 ALRQLSDQAQ
-273 AKVSVETE
+273 ANKTTAAAAADTTATAA
-281 APAQETADKAAATE
+281 APAAADSAA
-295 QTAEAAPKAAEDTSK
+295 QAAPKAA
-310 AAAPKAEAKPAPATK
+310 PAQTGEK
-325 EVSVS
+325 T
-330 LAQLTGFEAQ
+330 LAQLTGFEAL
-340 ASMQASAGYASP
+340 AGGGAGSP
-352 VVGYVS
+352 VLGYVS
-358 ASDTAAVNTII
+358 ASDTAAVNAIFHSPI
-369 KSQLAKGILPNDLKL
+369 AKTILPADLKV
-384 AWTVKPRKMENG
+384 AWTVKPEKMQG
-396 HEAFQLVA
+396 GQEAFQLVA
-404 LKTIQ
+404 LRTVN
-409 GQPVLTGDVVTRA
+409 GQPVLNGDVVTRA
-422 TSEFENTKGNVVSMT
+422 TSEFDNLQGQVVSMT
-437 MDSEGTREWARITG
+437 MNDEGARQWSRITG
-451 QNRGKAIAIVLDDQ
+451 QNIGKAIAIVLDDQ

-470 NVNSQIT
+470 NVNSQID
-477 GGRSEITGDFT
+477 GGRSQISGRFT
-488 LEEANDLANVLE
+488 VEEAGDLANVLE

-524 IQKGL
+524 IRKGI
-529 ISFIVALVLLMIFMV
+529 ISFIIALALLVLFMIA
-544 CTYGLQAG
+544 TYGWQAG
-552 SIANLGLIL
+552 MIANLGLLL
-561 NLFFTM
+561 NLFFTI

-636 ITGAILIMLGS
+636 ITGIILILLGS

-687 MTFTT
+687 MTFNTS
-692 PLTRHLME
+692 LTRHLME
-700 NVQFNFMGTAKKTAF
+700 NVQFNFMGAAKKTSV
-715 IVLGLIVLMGVLFA
+715 IVLALIVIMGILFGV
-729 ARGLNRGID
+729 RGLNRGID
-738 FSGGRNYVVQ
+738 FSGGRNFIVQ
-748 FDHAVNTQDLEAKLA
+748 FDHPVSTPALQAQLAPLFDGANT
-763 DQFKGDNDKSYI
+763 S
-775 TKVITIDNETKV
+775 VITIDNDTKV
-787 RISTNYKIEDSSDG
+787 RISTNYKINDASEG
-801 VSTEIM
+801 VDDEIM
-807 DKLYDGLKSELGSMS
+807 GKLYEGLKSELGNMS
-822 KEDFSMSNE
+822 KDDFSTSNE
-831 EKGVVSTEVVGP
+831 SVGVVSSETVGP
-843 SIASDMTTQ
+843 SIASDMTRQ

-936 YRKLYPKQDLYTT
+936 YRKLYPKQDLYAT
-949 FNKALCSTLSRTTMT
+949 FNKALCSTLSRTLMT
-964 SITTLLVLLIMLFL
+964 SITTLLVLFIMLFF
-978 GGATI
+978 GGESI

-1019 EAALASA
+1019 EAALA
-1026 AKR
+1026 AKK

>member
-1 MQTKGFIRILTYAL
+1 MQTKGFIRVLTIAL
-15 LVICAFYLGFTFV
+15 LLICAFYLSFTFV
-28 SNHYQNLAEKKAL
+28 SNHYQNVAEQKAL
-41 AVAKISKPD
+41 AAAGIKSAD
-50 TSNDVYKT
+50 TSNEKYKA
-58 ALNEYLDSIAQKKVY
+58 ALNECLDSLANEKVY
-73 PILMSKFFDW
+73 L
-83 GYTFQQVRE
+83 GYYTFQQVRE

-118 ALAKNNPDK
+118 ALANNNPDK

-132 IDNVAGNQT
+132 IDNVSKNQT
-141 AQDDFVGSF
+141 AQDYFVGSF

-158 PEGNLAQIFHDV
+158 PEGSLAQIFRGIE
-170 DRIKE
+170 RIRE
-175 KPNASPAEVEKIL
+175 KPNANDREVQSIL
-188 KEEVDAMVDNSYKVL
+188 NDEVNSMVDNSYKVL
-203 RNRIDRFGVVQPNI
+203 RNRIDRFGVVSPNI
-217 QKLKQSTGR
+217 QKLQSTGR

-234 KEPERVEKLLQ
+234 KEPERVRKLLQ

-253 ETYTLSEIVG
+253 ETYTLGDVVG
-263 QLRQLNDQSQ
+263 ALRQLSDQAQ
-273 AKVSVETE
+273 ANKT
-281 APAQETADKAAATE
+281 TAAAAADT
-295 QTAEAAPKAAEDTSK
+295 TATAAVPAAADSAAQAAPKAA
-310 AAAPKAEAKPAPATK
+310 PAQTGEK
-325 EVSVS
+325 T
-330 LAQLTGFEAQ
+330 LAQLTGFEAL
-340 ASMQASAGYASP
+340 AGGGAGSP
-352 VVGYVS
+352 VLGYVS
-358 ASDTAAVNTII
+358 ASDTAAVNAIFHSPI
-369 KSQLAKGILPNDLKL
+369 AKTILPADLKV
-384 AWTVKPRKMENG
+384 AWTVKPEKMQG
-396 HEAFQLVA
+396 GQEAFQLVA
-404 LKTIQ
+404 LRTVN
-409 GQPVLTGDVVTRA
+409 GQPVLNGDVVTRA
-422 TSEFENTKGNVVSMT
+422 TSEFDNLQGQVVSMT
-437 MDSEGTREWARITG
+437 MNDEGAHQWSRITG
-451 QNRGKAIAIVLDDQ
+451 QNIGKAIAIVLDDQ

-470 NVNSQIT
+470 NVNSQID
-477 GGRSEITGDFT
+477 GGRSQISGRFT
-488 LEEANDLANVLE
+488 VEEAGDLANVLE

-524 IQKGL
+524 IRKGL
-529 ISFIVALVLLMIFMV
+529 ISFIIALVLLMIFMV
-544 CTYGLQAG
+544 CTYGIYAG
-552 SIANLGLIL
+552 SIANLGLL
-561 NLFFTM
+561 MNLFFTI

-636 ITGAILIMLGS
+636 ITGIILILLGS

-687 MTFTT
+687 MTFNTS
-692 PLTRHLME
+692 LTRHLME
-700 NVQFNFMGTAKKTAF
+700 NVQFNFMGAAKKTSV
-715 IVLGLIVLMGVLFA
+715 IVLALIVIMGILFGV
-729 ARGLNRGID
+729 RGLNRGID
-738 FSGGRNYVVQ
+738 FSGGRNFIVQ
-748 FDHAVNTQDLEAKLA
+748 FDHPVSTPALQAQLAPLFDGANT
-763 DQFKGDNDKSYI
+763 S
-775 TKVITIDNETKV
+775 VITIDNDTKV
-787 RISTNYKIEDSSDG
+787 RISTNYKINDASEG
-801 VSTEIM
+801 VDDEIM
-807 DKLYDGLKSELGSMS
+807 GKLYEGLKSELGNMS
-822 KEDFSMSNE
+822 KDDFSTSNE
-831 EKGVVSTEVVGP
+831 SVGVVSSETVGP
-843 SIASDMTTQ
+843 SIASDMTRQ

-936 YRKLYPKQDLYTT
+936 YRKLYPKQDLYAT
-949 FNKALCSTLSRTTMT
+949 FNKALCPAIHR
-964 SITTLLVLLIMLFL
+964 
-978 GGATI
+978 
-983 RSFIFAMILGVIIG
+983 
-997 TCSSLFIA
+997 
-1005 SPVAYWIARRSDKK
+1005 
-1019 EAALASA
+1019 
-1026 AKR
+1026 

>member
-1 MQTKGFIRILTYAL
+1 MQTKGFIRVLTYAL
-15 LVICAFYLGFTFV
+15 ILICLFYLSFTVV
-28 SNHYQNLAEKKAL
+28 STHYQNKAEQKAL
-41 AVAKISKPD
+41 AAAGIKSAD
-50 TSNDVYKT
+50 TSNEKYKT
-58 ALNEYLDSIAQKKVY
+58 ALNEYLDSLANEKVY
-73 PILMSKFFDW
+73 L
-83 GYTFQQVRE
+83 GYYTFQQVRE

-118 ALAKNNPDK
+118 ALANNNPDK

-132 IDNVAGNQT
+132 IDNVMSSQT

-158 PEGNLAQIFHDV
+158 PEGNLAQIFRGIE
-170 DRIKE
+170 RIKE
-175 KPNASPAEVEKIL
+175 KPNANDREVQSIL
-188 KEEVDAMVDNSYKVL
+188 NDEVNSMVDNSYKVL

-217 QKLKQSTGR
+217 QKLQSTGR

-234 KEPERVEKLLQ
+234 KEPERVRKLLQ

-253 ETYTLSEIVG
+253 ETYTLGDVVG
-263 QLRQLNDQSQ
+263 ALRQLSDQAQ
-273 AKVSVETE
+273 ANKTV
-281 APAQETADKAAATE
+281 APAAADSTAAAA
-295 QTAEAAPKAAEDTSK
+295 QATAEANVAADSTAK
-310 AAAPKAEAKPAPATK
+310 DAAKKAPAAKKGEESLT
-325 EVSVS
+325 
-330 LAQLTGFEAQ
+330 LAQLTGFEA
-340 ASMQASAGYASP
+340 MAGAGAGSP

-358 ASDTAAVNTII
+358 ASDTAAVNAMIHSPI
-369 KSQLAKGILPNDLKL
+369 AKTILPADLKL
-384 AWTVKPRKMENG
+384 AWTVKPETAQNG
-396 HEAFQLVA
+396 HEVFQLIA
-404 LKTIQ
+404 LRTVN
-409 GQPVLTGDVVTRA
+409 GQPVLNGDVVTRA
-422 TSEFENTKGNVVSMT
+422 TSEFDNLQGQVVSMT
-437 MDSEGTREWARITG
+437 MNDEGARQWSRITG
-451 QNRGKAIAIVLDDQ
+451 QNIGKAIAIVLDDQ

-470 NVNSQIT
+470 NVNSQID
-477 GGRSEITGDFT
+477 GGRSQISGRFT
-488 LEEANDLANVLE
+488 VEEASDLANVLE

-524 IQKGL
+524 IRKGL
-529 ISFIVALVLLMIFMV
+529 ISFIVALILLMIFMV
-544 CTYGLQAG
+544 CTYGWQAG
-552 SIANLGLIL
+552 MIANLGLFL

-629 DSNLTTI
+629 DSNLTTV
-636 ITGAILIMLGS
+636 ITGIILILLGS

-687 MTFTT
+687 MTFNTSM
-692 PLTRHLME
+692 TRHLME
-700 NVQFNFMGTAKKTAF
+700 NVQFNFMGAAKKTA
-715 IVLGLIVLMGVLFA
+715 IVVLALIVIMGILFGV
-729 ARGLNRGID
+729 RGLNRGID
-738 FSGGRNYVVQ
+738 FSGGRNFVVQ
-748 FDHAVNTQDLEAKLA
+748 FDHPVSTQALDAQLDEQFPGANT
-763 DQFKGDNDKSYI
+763 S
-775 TKVITIDNETKV
+775 VITIDNDTKV
-787 RISTNYKIEDSSDG
+787 RVSTNYKINDASEG
-801 VSTEIM
+801 VDDEIM
-807 DKLYDGLKSELGSMS
+807 GKLYTGLKSELGNMS
-822 KEDFSMSNE
+822 QTDFSMSNE
-831 EKGVVSTEVVGP
+831 SVGVVSSETVGP
-843 SIASDMTTQ
+843 SIASDMTRQ
-852 AIWAVLFSLL
+852 AVWAVLFSLL

-884 VAFTSFIVIGFY
+884 VAFTSFVVIGFY

-949 FNKALCSTLSRTTMT
+949 FNKALCSTLSRTLMT
-964 SITTLLVLLIMLFL
+964 SITTLLVLFIMLFL
-978 GGATI
+978 GGESI

-1019 EAALASA
+1019 EAALATA
-1026 AKR
+1026 RK

>member
-1 MQTKGFIRILTYAL
+1 MQTKGFIRVLTYAL
-15 LVICAFYLGFTFV
+15 ILICLFYLSFTFV
-28 SNHYQNLAEKKAL
+28 SNHYQNKAEQKAL
-41 AVAKISKPD
+41 ATAGIKSID
-50 TSNDVYKT
+50 TSNEKYKA
-58 ALNEYLDSIAQKKVY
+58 ALNEYLDSLANEKVY
-73 PILMSKFFDW
+73 L
-83 GYTFQQVRE
+83 GYYTFQQVRE
-92 KELGLGLDLKG
+92 KQLGLGLDLKG

-118 ALAKNNPDK
+118 ALANNNPDK

-132 IDNVAGNQT
+132 IDNVTKNQT

-158 PEGNLAQIFHDV
+158 PEGSLAQIFRSIERV
-170 DRIKE
+170 KE
-175 KPNASPAEVEKIL
+175 KPNANDAEVQSIL
-188 KEEVDAMVDNSYKVL
+188 NDEVNSMVDNSYKVL

-217 QKLKQSTGR
+217 QKLQSTGR

-234 KEPERVEKLLQ
+234 KEPERVRKLLQ

-253 ETYTLSEIVG
+253 ETYKASDVIAA
-263 QLRQLNDQSQ
+263 LRQLSDQ
-273 AKVSVETE
+273 AMAGTTT
-281 APAQETADKAAATE
+281 AATADTTAAAT
-295 QTAEAAPKAAEDTSK
+295 AAADTKAAEAKTAADSAATAAK
-310 AAAPKAEAKPAPATK
+310 AAKAKKDAAQT
-325 EVSVS
+325 
-330 LAQLTGFEAQ
+330 LAQLTNFEA
-340 ASMQASAGYASP
+340 MAGSGSP
-352 VVGYVS
+352 VVGYVLT
-358 ASDTAAVNTII
+358 ADTARVNAILN
-369 KSQLAKGILPNDLKL
+369 SSVAKTILPADLKL
-384 AWTVKPRKMENG
+384 AWTVKPEKMQGG

-404 LKTIQ
+404 LRTVN
-409 GQPVLTGDVVTRA
+409 GQPVLNGDVVTRA
-422 TSEFENTKGNVVSMT
+422 TSEFDNMQGQVVSMT
-437 MDSEGTREWARITG
+437 MNDEGARQWSRITG
-451 QNRGKAIAIVLDDQ
+451 QNIGKAIAIVLDDQ

-470 NVNSQIT
+470 NVNSQID
-477 GGRSEITGDFT
+477 GGRSQISGRFT
-488 LEEANDLANVLE
+488 VEEAGDLANVLE

-524 IQKGL
+524 IRKGI
-529 ISFIVALVLLMIFMV
+529 ISFIIALALLVLFMIA
-544 CTYGLQAG
+544 TYGWQAG
-552 SIANLGLIL
+552 MIANLGLLL
-561 NLFFTM
+561 NLFFTI

-636 ITGAILIMLGS
+636 ITGIILILLGS

-687 MTFTT
+687 MTFN
-692 PLTRHLME
+692 TRFTRNLME
-700 NVQFNFMGTAKKTAF
+700 NVSFDFMGAAKKTSL
-715 IVLGLIVLMGVLFA
+715 IVLGLIVIMGILFA

-738 FSGGRNYVVQ
+738 FSGGRNFVVQ
-748 FDHAVNTQDLEAKLA
+748 FDHPVKTQALLDQLTPLFDGANT
-763 DQFKGDNDKSYI
+763 S
-775 TKVITIDNETKV
+775 VITIDNDTKV
-787 RISTNYKIEDSSDG
+787 RVSTNYKINDSSEG
-801 VSTEIM
+801 VDDEIM
-807 DKLYDGLKSELGSMS
+807 DKLYNGLKSELGSMS
-822 KEDFSMSNE
+822 KADFSMSNE
-831 EKGVVSTEVVGP
+831 SVGVVSSETVGP
-843 SIASDMTTQ
+843 SIASDMTRE
-852 AIWAVLFSLL
+852 AVLAVLFSLL

-884 VAFTSFIVIGFY
+884 VAFTAFVVIGFY

-936 YRKLYPKQDLYTT
+936 YRSLYPKQDLYTT
-949 FNKALCSTLSRTTMT
+949 FNKALCSTLSRTMMT
-964 SITTLLVLLIMLFL
+964 SITTLLVLFIMLFF
-978 GGATI
+978 GGESI

-1019 EAALASA
+1019 EAALA
-1026 AKR
+1026 AKK

>member
-1 MQTKGFIRILTYAL
+1 MQTKGFIRVLTIAL
-15 LVICAFYLGFTFV
+15 LLICAFYLSFTFV
-28 SNHYQNLAEKKAL
+28 SNHYQNKAEQKAL
-41 AVAKISKPD
+41 AAAGITSAD
-50 TSNDVYKT
+50 TSNEKYKT
-58 ALNEYLDSIAQKKVY
+58 ALNEYLDSLANEKVY
-73 PILMSKFFDW
+73 L
-83 GYTFQQVRE
+83 GYYTFQQVRE

-118 ALAKNNPDK
+118 ALANNNPDK

-132 IDNVAGNQT
+132 IDNVANNQT

-158 PEGNLAQIFHDV
+158 PEGSLAQIFRNIENV
-170 DRIKE
+170 KA
-175 KPNASPAEVEKIL
+175 KPNATDAEVQSIL
-188 KEEVDAMVDNSYKVL
+188 NDEVNAMVDNSYKVL

-217 QKLKQSTGR
+217 QKLQSTGR

-234 KEPERVEKLLQ
+234 KEPERVRKLLQ

-253 ETYTLSEIVG
+253 ETYTLADVAG
-263 QLRQLNDQSQ
+263 ALRQLSDQ
-273 AKVSVETE
+273 AKANKTVSEAETAAADTTAKAE
-281 APAQETADKAAATE
+281 APAETVEAKAAAD
-295 QTAEAAPKAAEDTSK
+295 TAAKAQEK
-310 AAAPKAEAKPAPATK
+310 APAAK
-325 EVSVS
+325 EGELT
-330 LAQLTGFEAQ
+330 LAQLTGFEALMSGQ
-340 ASMQASAGYASP
+340 AGSP
-352 VVGYVS
+352 VVGYV
-358 ASDTAAVNTII
+358 ATGDTAAVNAII
-369 KSQLAKGILPNDLKL
+369 KSPIAKTILPADLKL
-384 AWTVKPRKMENG
+384 AWTVKPEKMQGG
-396 HEAFQLVA
+396 HEVFQLVA
-404 LKTIQ
+404 LRTVN
-409 GQPVLTGDVVTRA
+409 GQPVLNGDVVTRA
-422 TSEFENTKGNVVSMT
+422 TSEFDNLQGQVVSMT
-437 MDSEGTREWARITG
+437 MNDEGARQWSRITG
-451 QNRGKAIAIVLDDQ
+451 QNIGKAIAIVLDDQ

-470 NVNSQIT
+470 NVNSQID
-477 GGRSEITGDFT
+477 GGRSQISGRFT
-488 LEEANDLANVLE
+488 VEEAGDLANVLE

-524 IQKGL
+524 IRKGL

-544 CTYGLQAG
+544 CTYGIHAG
-552 SIANLGLIL
+552 SIANLGLL
-561 NLFFTM
+561 MNLFFTI

-636 ITGAILIMLGS
+636 ITGIILILLGS

-687 MTFTT
+687 MTFNTS
-692 PLTRHLME
+692 LTRHLME
-700 NVQFNFMGTAKKTAF
+700 NVNFDFMGAAKKTSI
-715 IVLGLIVLMGVLFA
+715 IVLALIVIMGALFGL
-729 ARGLNRGID
+729 RGLNRGID
-738 FSGGRNYVVQ
+738 FSGGRNFVVQ
-748 FDHAVNTQDLEAKLA
+748 FDHPVSTQTLESQLEEQFPGANT
-763 DQFKGDNDKSYI
+763 S
-775 TKVITIDNETKV
+775 VITIDNDKKV
-787 RISTNYKIEDSSDG
+787 RVSTNYKINDNSEG
-801 VSTEIM
+801 VDDEIM
-807 DKLYDGLKSELGSMS
+807 GKLYDGMKSELGSMS
-822 KEDFSMSNE
+822 KDDFSMSNE
-831 EKGVVSTEVVGP
+831 SVGVVSSETVGP
-843 SIASDMTTQ
+843 SIASDMTRQ
-852 AIWAVLFSLL
+852 AVWAVLFSLL

-884 VAFTSFIVIGFY
+884 VAFTSFVVIGFY

-949 FNKALCSTLSRTTMT
+949 FNKALCSTLSRTMMT
-964 SITTLLVLLIMLFL
+964 SITTLLVLFIMLFF
-978 GGATI
+978 GGESI

-1019 EAALASA
+1019 EAALAT
-1026 AKR
+1026 KK

>member
-1 MQTKGFIRILTYAL
+1 MQTKGFIRVLTVL
-15 LVICAFYLGFTFV
+15 LLLICAFYLSFTFV
-28 SNHYQNLAEKKAL
+28 SNHYQDKAEQKAL
-41 AVAKISKPD
+41 AAAGIKSPD
-50 TSNDVYKT
+50 TSNAKYKA
-58 ALNEYLDSIAQKKVY
+58 ALNECLDSLANEKVF
-73 PILMSKFFDW
+73 L

-118 ALAKNNPDK
+118 ALANNNPDK

-132 IDNVAGNQT
+132 IDNVSKNQT

-158 PEGNLAQIFHDV
+158 PEGNLAQIFRGIE
-170 DRIKE
+170 RIKE
-175 KPNASPAEVEKIL
+175 NPNANEREVENIL
-188 KEEVDAMVDNSYKVL
+188 KDEVNSMVDNSYKVL

-217 QKLKQSTGR
+217 QKLQSTGR

-234 KEPERVEKLLQ
+234 KEPERVRKLLQ

-253 ETYTLSEIVG
+253 ETYTLGDVIGS
-263 QLRQLNDQSQ
+263 LRQLSDQ
-273 AKVSVETE
+273 AHANGTT
-281 APAQETADKAAATE
+281 APADTTA
-295 QTAEAAPKAAEDTSK
+295 QEAAPADTTKAAEAKK
-310 AAAPKAEAKPAPATK
+310 AADAKKNDAALT
-325 EVSVS
+325 
-330 LAQLTGFEAQ
+330 LAQLTGFEAL
-340 ASMQASAGYASP
+340 ASSGAGSP
-352 VVGYVS
+352 VLGYVS
-358 ASDTAAVNTII
+358 VADTAAVNAII
-369 KSQLAKGILPNDLKL
+369 NSPVAKTILPADLKL
-384 AWTVKPRKMENG
+384 AWTVKPEKMQGG

-404 LKTIQ
+404 LRTVNS
-409 GQPVLTGDVVTRA
+409 QPVLNGDVVTRA
-422 TSEFENTKGNVVSMT
+422 TSEYDNLQGQVVSMT
-437 MDSEGTREWARITG
+437 MNDEGARQWSRITG
-451 QNRGKAIAIVLDDQ
+451 QNIGKAIAIVLDDQ

-470 NVNSQIT
+470 NVNSQID
-477 GGRSEITGDFT
+477 GGRSQISGRFT
-488 LEEANDLANVLE
+488 VEEAGDLANVLE

-524 IQKGL
+524 IRKGL
-529 ISFIVALVLLMIFMV
+529 ISFIVALILLMIFMV
-544 CTYGLQAG
+544 CTYGVYAG
-552 SIANLGLIL
+552 NIANLGLL
-561 NLFFTM
+561 MNLFFTI

-636 ITGAILIMLGS
+636 ITGIILILLGS

-677 HFVNKGTFDK
+677 HFVNKGTFDN
-687 MTFTT
+687 MTFNTKF
-692 PLTRHLME
+692 TRHLME
-700 NVQFNFMGTAKKTAF
+700 DVKFNFMGAAKKTAI
-715 IVLGLIVLMGVLFA
+715 IVLALLVIMGALFGL
-729 ARGLNRGID
+729 RGLNRGID
-738 FSGGRNYVVQ
+738 FSGGRNFVVQ
-748 FDHAVNTQDLEAKLA
+748 FDHPVKTQDLQNQLA
-763 DQFKGDNDKSYI
+763 PLFEGANTS
-775 TKVITIDNETKV
+775 VITIDNDTKV
-787 RISTNYKIEDSSDG
+787 RISTNYKIDDASEG
-801 VSTEIM
+801 VDDEIM
-807 DKLYDGLKSELGSMS
+807 GKLYEGMKSELGSMS
-822 KEDFSMSNE
+822 KNDFSMSNE
-831 EKGVVSTEVVGP
+831 SVGVVSSETVGP
-843 SIASDMTTQ
+843 SIASDMTRQ
-852 AIWAVLFSLL
+852 AVWAVLFSLL

-949 FNKALCSTLSRTTMT
+949 FNKALCSTLSRTMMT
-964 SITTLLVLLIMLFL
+964 SITTLLVLFIMLFL
-978 GGATI
+978 GGESI

-1019 EAALASA
+1019 EAALA
-1026 AKR
+1026 AKK

>member
-1 MQTKGFIRILTYAL
+1 MQTKGFIRVLTVAL
-15 LVICAFYLGFTFV
+15 ALICAFYLSFTFV
-28 SNHYQNLAEKKAL
+28 SNHYQNKAEQKAL
-41 AVAKISKPD
+41 AAAGIKSVD
-50 TSNDVYKT
+50 TSNAKYNA
-58 ALNEYLDSIAQKKVY
+58 ALNECLDSLANEKVY
-73 PILMSKFFDW
+73 L
-83 GYTFQQVRE
+83 GYYTFQQVRE

-118 ALAKNNPDK
+118 ALANNNPDK

-132 IDNVAGNQT
+132 IDNVAKNQT

-158 PEGNLAQIFHDV
+158 PEGNLAQIFRNIE
-170 DRIKE
+170 RIKE
-175 KPNASPAEVEKIL
+175 KPNANDNEVESIL
-188 KEEVDAMVDNSYKVL
+188 KDEVNGMVDNSYKVL

-217 QKLKQSTGR
+217 QKLQSTGR

-234 KEPERVEKLLQ
+234 KEPERVRKLLQ

-253 ETYTLSEIVG
+253 QTYTLNDIAG
-263 QLRQLNDQSQ
+263 ALRQLSDQ
-273 AKVSVETE
+273 AKANTTVAADSTQTAET
-281 APAQETADKAAATE
+281 AAATDS
-295 QTAEAAPKAAEDTSK
+295 TKAAETK
-310 AAAPKAEAKPAPATK
+310 AAPAAKEGEMT
-325 EVSVS
+325 
-330 LAQLTGFEAQ
+330 LAQLTSFEAL
-340 ASMQASAGYASP
+340 AAGQGASP
-352 VVGYVS
+352 VVGYVPV
-358 ASDTAAVNTII
+358 SDTAAVNAII
-369 KSQLAKGILPNDLKL
+369 HSPIAKAILPADLKL
-384 AWTVKPRKMENG
+384 AWTVKPEKLQGG

-404 LKTIQ
+404 LQTVNK
-409 GQPVLTGDVVTRA
+409 QPVLTGDVVTRA
-422 TSEFENTKGNVVSMT
+422 TSEYDNLQGQVVSMT
-437 MDSEGTREWARITG
+437 MNDEGARQWSRITG
-451 QNRGKAIAIVLDDQ
+451 QNIGKAIAIVLDDQ

-470 NVNSQIT
+470 NVNSRID
-477 GGRSEITGDFT
+477 GGRSQISGRFT
-488 LEEANDLANVLE
+488 VEEAGDLANVLE

-524 IQKGL
+524 INKGL
-529 ISFIVALVLLMIFMV
+529 RSFIIALILLMIFMM

-552 SIANLGLIL
+552 NIANLGLIL

-636 ITGAILIMLGS
+636 ITGIILILLGS

-687 MTFTT
+687 MTFNTS
-692 PLTRHLME
+692 LTRHLME
-700 NVQFNFMGTAKKTAF
+700 NVQFNFMGAAKKTSV
-715 IVLGLIVLMGVLFA
+715 IVLALIAIMAILFA
-729 ARGLNRGID
+729 VRGLNRGID
-738 FSGGRNYVVQ
+738 FSGGRNFVVQ
-748 FDHAVNTQDLEAKLA
+748 FDHPVKTQALDAQLEEQFPGANT
-763 DQFKGDNDKSYI
+763 S
-775 TKVITIDNETKV
+775 VITIDNDTKV
-787 RISTNYKIEDSSDG
+787 RVSTNYKIDDPSEG
-801 VSTEIM
+801 VDDEIM
-807 DKLYDGLKSELGSMS
+807 AKLYEGMKSDLGNMT

-831 EKGVVSTEVVGP
+831 SVGVVSSETVGP
-843 SIASDMTTQ
+843 SIASDMTRQ

-867 ILFRFRNIAF
+867 ILIRFRNIAF

-936 YRKLYPKQDLYTT
+936 YRTLYPKQDLYTT
-949 FNKALCSTLSRTTMT
+949 FNKALCSTLSRTMMT
-964 SITTLLVLLIMLFL
+964 SITTLLVLLIMLFF
-978 GGATI
+978 GGESI

-1019 EAALASA
+1019 EAKLAA
-1026 AKR
+1026 ATARN

>member
-1 MQTKGFIRILTYAL
+1 MQTKGFIRVLTYAL
-15 LVICAFYLGFTFV
+15 ILICLFYLSFTFV
-28 SNHYQNLAEKKAL
+28 SNHYQNKAEQKAL
-41 AVAKISKPD
+41 AAAGIKSAD
-50 TSNDVYKT
+50 TSNETYK
-58 ALNEYLDSIAQKKVY
+58 AVLNECLDSLANEKVY
-73 PILMSKFFDW
+73 L
-83 GYTFQQVRE
+83 GYYTFQQVRE

-118 ALAKNNPDK
+118 ALANNNPDK

-132 IDNVAGNQT
+132 IDNVMKNQT

-158 PEGNLAQIFHDV
+158 PEGNLAQIFRNIE
-170 DRIKE
+170 RIKE
-175 KPNASPAEVEKIL
+175 KPNANDREVQNIL
-188 KEEVDAMVDNSYKVL
+188 NDEVNSMVDNSYKVL

-217 QKLKQSTGR
+217 QKLQSTGR

-234 KEPERVEKLLQ
+234 KEPERVRKLLQ

-253 ETYTLSEIVG
+253 LTYTLGDIVG
-263 QLRQLNDQSQ
+263 PLRQLSDQAQ
-273 AKVSVETE
+273 ANKTTTE
-281 APAQETADKAAATE
+281 APAQDAAATTDSTATAEVKAAADS
-295 QTAEAAPKAAEDTSK
+295 AAK
-310 AAAPKAEAKPAPATK
+310 AAAATKAAPAQKGELT
-325 EVSVS
+325 
-330 LAQLTGFEAQ
+330 LAQLTGFEAL
-340 ASMQASAGYASP
+340 ASAGAGSP

-358 ASDTAAVNTII
+358 ASDTAAVNAII
-369 KSQLAKGILPNDLKL
+369 HSPVAKTILPADLKL
-384 AWTVKPRKMENG
+384 AWTVKPESMQGG

-404 LKTIQ
+404 LRTVNN
-409 GQPVLTGDVVTRA
+409 QPVLNGDVVTRA
-422 TSEFENTKGNVVSMT
+422 TSEFDNLQGQVVSMT
-437 MDSEGTREWARITG
+437 MNDEGARQWSIITG
-451 QNRGKAIAIVLDDQ
+451 QNIGKAIAIVLDDQ

-470 NVNSQIT
+470 NVNSQID
-477 GGRSEITGDFT
+477 GGRSQISGRFT
-488 LEEANDLANVLE
+488 VEEANDLANVLE

-524 IQKGL
+524 IRKGL

-544 CTYGLQAG
+544 CTYGIHAG
-552 SIANLGLIL
+552 MIANLGLFL

-636 ITGAILIMLGS
+636 ITGIILILLGS

-687 MTFTT
+687 MTFNTS
-692 PLTRHLME
+692 LTRHLME
-700 NVQFNFMGTAKKTAF
+700 NVQFNFMGTAKKTATA
-715 IVLGLIVLMGVLFA
+715 VLALIVIMGVLFGV
-729 ARGLNRGID
+729 RGLNRGID
-738 FSGGRNYVVQ
+738 FSGGRNFVVQ
-748 FDHAVNTQDLEAKLA
+748 FDHPVSTQALESQLEKQFDGANT
-763 DQFKGDNDKSYI
+763 S
-775 TKVITIDNETKV
+775 VITIDNDTKV
-787 RISTNYKIEDSSDG
+787 RISTNYKIDDSSEG
-801 VSTEIM
+801 VDDEIM
-807 DKLYDGLKSELGSMS
+807 NKLYDGLKSELGSMS

-831 EKGVVSTEVVGP
+831 SVGVVSSETVGP
-843 SIASDMTTQ
+843 SIASDMTRQ
-852 AIWAVLFSLL
+852 AVWAVLFSLL

-936 YRKLYPKQDLYTT
+936 YRSLYPKQDLYTT
-949 FNKALCSTLSRTTMT
+949 FNKALCSTLSRTLMT
-964 SITTLLVLLIMLFL
+964 SITTLLVLFIMLFL
-978 GGATI
+978 GGESI

-1019 EAALASA
+1019 EAALATA
-1026 AKR
+1026 RK

>member
-1 MQTKGFIRILTYAL
+1 MQTKGFIRVLTYAL
-15 LVICAFYLGFTFV
+15 ILICLFYLSFTIV
-28 SNHYQNLAEKKAL
+28 SNHYQNKAEQKAL
-41 AVAKISKPD
+41 AAAGIKSAD
-50 TSNDVYKT
+50 TSNEKYKA
-58 ALNEYLDSIAQKKVY
+58 ALNECLDSLANEKVY
-73 PILMSKFFDW
+73 L
-83 GYTFQQVRE
+83 GYYTFQQVRE

-118 ALAKNNPDK
+118 ALANNNPDK

-132 IDNVAGNQT
+132 IDNVSNNQT

-158 PEGNLAQIFHDV
+158 PEGSLAQIFRGIE
-170 DRIKE
+170 RIRE
-175 KPNASPAEVEKIL
+175 KPNANDREVQSIL
-188 KEEVDAMVDNSYKVL
+188 NDEVNSMVDNSYKVL
-203 RNRIDRFGVVQPNI
+203 RNRIDRFGVVSPNI
-217 QKLKQSTGR
+217 QKLQSTGR

-234 KEPERVEKLLQ
+234 KEPERVRKLLQ

-253 ETYTLSEIVG
+253 ETYTLGDVVG
-263 QLRQLNDQSQ
+263 ALRQLSDQAQ
-273 AKVSVETE
+273 ANKTTAAAAADTTATAA
-281 APAQETADKAAATE
+281 APAAADSAA
-295 QTAEAAPKAAEDTSK
+295 QAAPKAA
-310 AAAPKAEAKPAPATK
+310 PAQTGEK
-325 EVSVS
+325 T
-330 LAQLTGFEAQ
+330 LAQLTGFEAL
-340 ASMQASAGYASP
+340 AGGGAGSP
-352 VVGYVS
+352 VLGYVS
-358 ASDTAAVNTII
+358 ASDTAAVNAIFHSPI
-369 KSQLAKGILPNDLKL
+369 AKTILPADLKV
-384 AWTVKPRKMENG
+384 AWTVKPEKMQG
-396 HEAFQLVA
+396 GQEAFQLVA
-404 LKTIQ
+404 LRTVN
-409 GQPVLTGDVVTRA
+409 GQPVLNGDVVTRA
-422 TSEFENTKGNVVSMT
+422 TSEFDNLQGQVVSMT
-437 MDSEGTREWARITG
+437 MNDEGAHQWSRITG
-451 QNRGKAIAIVLDDQ
+451 QNIGKAIAIVLDDQ

-470 NVNSQIT
+470 NVNSQID
-477 GGRSEITGDFT
+477 GGRSQISGRFT
-488 LEEANDLANVLE
+488 VEEAGDLANVLE

-524 IQKGL
+524 IRKGL
-529 ISFIVALVLLMIFMV
+529 ISFIIALVLLMIFMV
-544 CTYGLQAG
+544 CTYGIHAG
-552 SIANLGLIL
+552 SIANLGLL
-561 NLFFTM
+561 MNLFFTI

-636 ITGAILIMLGS
+636 ITGIILILLGS

-687 MTFTT
+687 MTFNTS
-692 PLTRHLME
+692 LTRHLME
-700 NVQFNFMGTAKKTAF
+700 NVQFNFMGAAKKTSV
-715 IVLGLIVLMGVLFA
+715 IVLALIVIMGILFGV
-729 ARGLNRGID
+729 RGLNRGID
-738 FSGGRNYVVQ
+738 FSGGRNFIVQ
-748 FDHAVNTQDLEAKLA
+748 FDHPVSTPALQAQLAPLFDGANT
-763 DQFKGDNDKSYI
+763 S
-775 TKVITIDNETKV
+775 VITIDNDTKV
-787 RISTNYKIEDSSDG
+787 RISTNYKINDASEG
-801 VSTEIM
+801 VDDEIM
-807 DKLYDGLKSELGSMS
+807 GKLYEGLKSELGNMS
-822 KEDFSMSNE
+822 KDDFSTSNE
-831 EKGVVSTEVVGP
+831 SVGVVSSETVGP
-843 SIASDMTTQ
+843 SIASDMTRQ

-936 YRKLYPKQDLYTT
+936 YRKLYPKQDLYAT
-949 FNKALCSTLSRTTMT
+949 FNKALCSTLSRTLMT
-964 SITTLLVLLIMLFL
+964 SITTLLVLFIMLFF
-978 GGATI
+978 GGESI

-1019 EAALASA
+1019 EAALA

>member
-1 MQTKGFIRILTYAL
+1 MQTKGFIRVLTIAL
-15 LVICAFYLGFTFV
+15 LLICAFYLSFTFV
-28 SNHYQNLAEKKAL
+28 SNHYQNKAEQKAL
-41 AVAKISKPD
+41 AAAGITSAD
-50 TSNDVYKT
+50 TSNEKYKT
-58 ALNEYLDSIAQKKVY
+58 ALNEYLDSLANEKVY
-73 PILMSKFFDW
+73 L
-83 GYTFQQVRE
+83 GYYTFQQVRE

-118 ALAKNNPDK
+118 ALANNNPDK

-132 IDNVAGNQT
+132 IDNVANNQT

-158 PEGNLAQIFHDV
+158 PEGSLAQIFRNIENV
-170 DRIKE
+170 KA
-175 KPNASPAEVEKIL
+175 KPNATDAEVQSIL
-188 KEEVDAMVDNSYKVL
+188 NDEVNAMVDNSYKVL

-217 QKLKQSTGR
+217 QKLQSTGR

-234 KEPERVEKLLQ
+234 KEPERVRKLLQ

-253 ETYTLSEIVG
+253 ETYTLADVAG
-263 QLRQLNDQSQ
+263 ALRQLSDQAKANKTVSQ
-273 AKVSVETE
+273 A
-281 APAQETADKAAATE
+281 ETAAADTTAKAEANAEAKAAAD
-295 QTAEAAPKAAEDTSK
+295 TAAKAQEK
-310 AAAPKAEAKPAPATK
+310 APAAK
-325 EVSVS
+325 EGELT
-330 LAQLTGFEAQ
+330 LAQLTGFEALMGGQ
-340 ASMQASAGYASP
+340 AGSP
-352 VVGYVS
+352 VVGYV
-358 ASDTAAVNTII
+358 ATGDTAAVNAII
-369 KSQLAKGILPNDLKL
+369 KSPIAKTILPADLKL
-384 AWTVKPRKMENG
+384 AWTVKPEKMQGG
-396 HEAFQLVA
+396 HEVFQLVA
-404 LKTIQ
+404 LRTVN
-409 GQPVLTGDVVTRA
+409 GQPVLNGDVVTRA
-422 TSEFENTKGNVVSMT
+422 TSEFDNLQGQVVSMT
-437 MDSEGTREWARITG
+437 MNDEGARQWSRITG
-451 QNRGKAIAIVLDDQ
+451 QNIGKAIAIVLDDQ

-470 NVNSQIT
+470 NVNSQID
-477 GGRSEITGDFT
+477 GGRSQISGRFT
-488 LEEANDLANVLE
+488 VEEAGDLANVLE

-524 IQKGL
+524 IRKGL

-544 CTYGLQAG
+544 CTYGIHAG
-552 SIANLGLIL
+552 SIANLGLL
-561 NLFFTM
+561 MNLFFTI

-636 ITGAILIMLGS
+636 ITGIILILLGS

-687 MTFTT
+687 MTFNTS
-692 PLTRHLME
+692 LTRHLME
-700 NVQFNFMGTAKKTAF
+700 NVNFDFMGAAKKTSI
-715 IVLGLIVLMGVLFA
+715 IVLALIVIMVALFGL
-729 ARGLNRGID
+729 RGLNRGID
-738 FSGGRNYVVQ
+738 FSGGRNFVVQ
-748 FDHAVNTQDLEAKLA
+748 FDHPVSTQALESQLEEQFPGANT
-763 DQFKGDNDKSYI
+763 S
-775 TKVITIDNETKV
+775 VITIDNDKKV
-787 RISTNYKIEDSSDG
+787 RVSTNYKINDNSEG
-801 VSTEIM
+801 VDDEIM
-807 DKLYDGLKSELGSMS
+807 GKLYDGMKSELGSMS
-822 KEDFSMSNE
+822 KDDFSMSNE
-831 EKGVVSTEVVGP
+831 SVGVVSSETVGP
-843 SIASDMTTQ
+843 SIASDMTRQ
-852 AIWAVLFSLL
+852 AVWAVLFSLL

-884 VAFTSFIVIGFY
+884 VAFTSFVVIGFY

-936 YRKLYPKQDLYTT
+936 YRKLYPKQNLYTT
-949 FNKALCSTLSRTTMT
+949 FNKALCSTLSRTMMT
-964 SITTLLVLLIMLFL
+964 SITTLLVLFIMLFL
-978 GGATI
+978 GGESI

-1005 SPVAYWIARRSDKK
+1005 SPVAYWIARRSDK
-1019 EAALASA
+1019 ALAT
-1026 AKR
+1026 KK

>member
-1 MQTKGFIRILTYAL
+1 MQTKGFIRVLTIAL
-15 LVICAFYLGFTFV
+15 LLICAFYLSFTFV
-28 SNHYQNLAEKKAL
+28 SNHYQNVAEKKAL
-41 AVAKISKPD
+41 AAAGIKSAD
-50 TSNDVYKT
+50 TSNEKYKT
-58 ALNEYLDSIAQKKVY
+58 ALNECLDSLANEKVY
-73 PILMSKFFDW
+73 L
-83 GYTFQQVRE
+83 GYYTFQQVRE

-118 ALAKNNPDK
+118 ALANNNPDK

-132 IDNVAGNQT
+132 IDNVMGSQT

-158 PEGNLAQIFHDV
+158 PEGSLAQIFRNIERV
-170 DRIKE
+170 KE
-175 KPNASPAEVEKIL
+175 KPNATDSEVQSIL
-188 KEEVDAMVDNSYKVL
+188 NDEVNAMVDNSYKVL

-217 QKLKQSTGR
+217 QKLQSTGR

-234 KEPERVEKLLQ
+234 KEPERVRKLLQ

-253 ETYTLSEIVG
+253 ETYTLADVVG
-263 QLRQLNDQSQ
+263 ALRQLSDQ
-273 AKVSVETE
+273 AKANKTVAE
-281 APAQETADKAAATE
+281 AEQTAADTTATAEVKAAADS
-295 QTAEAAPKAAEDTSK
+295 AAKAAEK
-310 AAAPKAEAKPAPATK
+310 APAAK
-325 EVSVS
+325 EGELT
-330 LAQLTGFEAQ
+330 LAQLMGFEPL
-340 ASMQASAGYASP
+340 ASAQPGSP
-352 VVGYVS
+352 ILGYV
-358 ASDTAAVNTII
+358 AVGDTAAVNAII
-369 KSQLAKGILPNDLKL
+369 HSPIAKTILPADLKL
-384 AWTVKPRKMENG
+384 AWTVKAEKMQGG
-396 HEAFQLVA
+396 HEVFQLIA
-404 LKTIQ
+404 LRTVN
-409 GQPVLTGDVVTRA
+409 GQPVLNGDVVTRA
-422 TSEFENTKGNVVSMT
+422 TSEFDNLQGQVVSMT
-437 MDSEGTREWARITG
+437 MNDEGARQWSRITG
-451 QNRGKAIAIVLDDQ
+451 QNIGKAIAIVLDDQ

-470 NVNSQIT
+470 NVNSQID
-477 GGRSEITGDFT
+477 GGRSQISGRFT
-488 LEEANDLANVLE
+488 VEEAGDLANVLE

-524 IQKGL
+524 IRKGL
-529 ISFIVALVLLMIFMV
+529 ISFIVALILLMIFMV
-544 CTYGLQAG
+544 CTYGVYAG
-552 SIANLGLIL
+552 NIANLGLIL
-561 NLFFTM
+561 NLFFTI

-636 ITGAILIMLGS
+636 ITGIILILLGS

-692 PLTRHLME
+692 SLTRHLME
-700 NVQFNFMGTAKKTAF
+700 NVRFNFMGAAKKTS
-715 IVLGLIVLMGVLFA
+715 IVVLAIIVVIGLLFA
-729 ARGLNRGID
+729 LRGLNRGID
-738 FSGGRNYVVQ
+738 FSGGRNFVVQ
-748 FDHAVNTQDLEAKLA
+748 FDHPVKTQALQDQLAPLFDGANT
-763 DQFKGDNDKSYI
+763 S
-775 TKVITIDNETKV
+775 VITIDNDTKV
-787 RISTNYKIEDSSDG
+787 RISTNYKINDTNEG
-801 VSTEIM
+801 VDDEIM
-807 DKLYDGLKSELGSMS
+807 GKLYEGLKSELGGMS
-822 KEDFSMSNE
+822 VQDFSTSNE
-831 EKGVVSTEVVGP
+831 SVGVVSSETVGP
-843 SIASDMTTQ
+843 SIASDMTRQ

-884 VAFTSFIVIGFY
+884 VAFTSFVVIGFY

-949 FNKALCSTLSRTTMT
+949 FNKALCSTLSRTLMT
-964 SITTLLVLLIMLFL
+964 SITTLLVLFIMLFL
-978 GGATI
+978 GGESI

-1019 EAALASA
+1019 EAALAN
-1026 AKR
+1026 KR